1 MVSSYLCSLS
11 VEEQFTFTTMHDK
24 MNLFQMYTPLHAAAS
39 SGQMTVVKFLLEYQ
53 VEVDAVNVHGNTA
66 LHIACLNGQDPV
78 VTELLQFG
86 ASINSVNNRGMV
98 SNHNLYNTFICNSIV
113 NQVFPI
119 DVLMLFSDINNT
131 HLFFPIY
138 MYIRNDMQ
146 VSQFSTKYLYVGKY
160 SFVCL
165 LCEIEFIVNVY
176 ISCLLRKVMK
186 FDLKFKSKLC
196 DLLKIKC

>member
-1 MVSSYLCSLS
+1 M
-11 VEEQFTFTTMHDK
+11 EEQFIFTTMHDK

-86 ASINSVNNRGMV
+86 ASINSVNHRGMV
-98 SNHNLYNTFICNSIV
+98 SNHNLYNTFICNSLV
-113 NQVFPI
+113 NQEFPI

-160 SFVCL
+160 SCFVYY
-165 LCEIEFIVNVY
+165 V
-176 ISCLLRKVMK
+176 R
-186 FDLKFKSKLC
+186 
-196 DLLKIKC
+196 

>member
-1 MVSSYLCSLS
+1 MLFNNLFLYNFCFNGTFFFCHLKKWTISLSVVSSYFCSLS

-24 MNLFQMYTPLHAAAS
+24 MNLLQMYTPLHAAAS

-86 ASINSVNNRGMV
+86 ASINSVNHRGMV

-113 NQVFPI
+113 NQKKSLVTHGSLKRGSVRVSNIYTRIKHELFYSI
-119 DVLMLFSDINNT
+119 HFYFTSFWFISNLNDKINLFSY
-131 HLFFPIY
+131 F
-138 MYIRNDMQ
+138 
-146 VSQFSTKYLYVGKY
+146 
-160 SFVCL
+160 
-165 LCEIEFIVNVY
+165 
-176 ISCLLRKVMK
+176 
-186 FDLKFKSKLC
+186 
-196 DLLKIKC
+196 